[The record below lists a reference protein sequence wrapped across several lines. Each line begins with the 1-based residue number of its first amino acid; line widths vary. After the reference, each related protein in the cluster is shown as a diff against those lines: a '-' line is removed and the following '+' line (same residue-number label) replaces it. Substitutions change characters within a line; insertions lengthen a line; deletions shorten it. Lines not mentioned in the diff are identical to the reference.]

1 MEIKKLVTN
10 LEKLEERLEA
20 ALSAGLTDFI
30 ARTKERRITVIR
42 NRRYAIT
49 SIGVL
54 IFSFMALF
62 IAHGYL
68 SGSTLNLVTM
78 YLLALCTA
86 TLLFNHHWY
95 REQKLLTQEL
105 NLALIPIITSAFGRL
120 VMYTHHDT
128 YRGVTA
134 ESLKNSGLMP
144 EDFDVV
150 LADDMFTFFEP
161 SEIKISEISVERKGQ
176 KRSHRLFQGVL
187 AEVTLPRT
195 LSGVT
200 YISTEGDA
208 FGFLHTSFW
217 GNLGRT
223 EKVKETILEWNQFE
237 DDLHV
242 ATNNEVEA
250 REILTTDFMVDLHDW
265 WSEHKENI
273 RIVFRGNKMQVLLR
287 DHAVR
292 IGTSTTSTKQSD
304 LKKYAMSI
312 ARPIWRILILAE
324 GVKMR

>member
-1 MEIKKLVTN
+1 MEIKKLVTT

-20 ALSAGLTDFI
+20 ALFAGLPDFI

-42 NRRYAIT
+42 NRRYTVT

-54 IFSFMALF
+54 LFSFMALF
-62 IAHGYL
+62 LAFNYV
-68 SGSTLNLVTM
+68 SGNTLNLVMM

-86 TLLFNHHWY
+86 TLLFSHHWY

-105 NLALIPIITSAFGRL
+105 NLALIPIITSSFGRL

-128 YRGVTA
+128 YRGITA
-134 ESLKNSGLMP
+134 KSLKDSGLMP
-144 EDFDVV
+144 EDFDI
-150 LADDMFTFFEP
+150 LRADDMFTFFEP
-161 SEIKISEISVERKGQ
+161 SEIKVQEIEVERKGEKRNQ
-176 KRSHRLFQGVL
+176 KIFQGVL
-187 AEVTLPRT
+187 AEITLPRT

-217 GNLGRT
+217 STIGQEEG
-223 EKVKETILEWNQFE
+223 VKESIFEWNQFE
-237 DDLHV
+237 KDLHV

-250 REILTTDFMVDLHDW
+250 REILTPDFMSDLYTW

-312 ARPIWRILILAE
+312 MRPIWRILTLAE
-324 GVKMR
+324 DVKL